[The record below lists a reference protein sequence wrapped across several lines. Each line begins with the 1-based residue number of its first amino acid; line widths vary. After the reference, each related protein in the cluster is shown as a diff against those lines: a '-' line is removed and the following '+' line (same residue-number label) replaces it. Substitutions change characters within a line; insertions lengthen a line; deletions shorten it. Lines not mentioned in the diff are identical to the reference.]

1 MNDWKLYAKSMNQ
14 LDSLTQAVRIFS
26 NDIWIKFG
34 IEKCVVLTIT
44 RGKVTQSEGT
54 GNTLPDDTNMGSLK
68 ESERYRNLG
77 VLEADVMFSRQMG
90 EKIEKEYLRRV
101 RKVEQ
106 SNLNTWAVSLYIY
119 GGWGGI
125 VWTKQELKELDRRSR
140 KLLTM
145 NGGLHLRDCVACEI
159 VTLRP

>member
-1 MNDWKLYAKSMNQ
+1 MDDWKLYAKTMNQ

-44 RGKVTQSEGT
+44 TGKVTQSEGT
-54 GNTLPDDTNMGSLK
+54 GITLPDDTNIGSLK
-68 ESERYRNLG
+68 ESEGYRYLG
-77 VLEADVMFSRQMG
+77 VLEADVMFHRQMR

-106 SNLNTWAVSLYIY
+106 SKLNPWAVSLYIY
-119 GGWGGI
+119 GGG
-125 VWTKQELKELDRRSR
+125 ELYGRNK
-140 KLLTM
+140 
-145 NGGLHLRDCVACEI
+145 N
-159 VTLRP
+159 